1 MEKKNILAERD
12 REATEKRLLETI
24 GNMICESGFE
34 KIGINAVAARSGVSK
49 ILIYRYFG
57 SVEGLMAAYIRQH
70 DSLLNSLPEEFPDRE
85 ALPAFLK
92 KRFQEQIAGL
102 RKDVILKRL
111 YRWELSSD
119 NEYVAKIREQREK
132 IGMELIGRIS
142 EISGLPQDEIA
153 SVATLLNT
161 SITYLV
167 MLEEVCPVYDGIPL
181 NRDEGWEQI
190 AQAINRII
198 DGIFQ

>member
-1 MEKKNILAERD
+1 MEKKNIPAERD

-167 MLEEVCPVYDGIPL
+167 MLEEVCPMYDGIPL

>member
-1 MEKKNILAERD
+1 MEKKNITMERD

-24 GNMICESGFE
+24 GDMICESGFE

-70 DSLLNSLPEEFPDRE
+70 DSLLNSLPEEFPDRK

-92 KRFQEQIAGL
+92 KRFREQIAEL
-102 RKDVILKRL
+102 RKDIILKRL

-132 IGMELIGRIS
+132 IGMKLIGKIS

-153 SVATLLNT
+153 SAATLLNT

-190 AQAINRII
+190 VKAIDRII

>member
-1 MEKKNILAERD
+1 MEKKNIPTERD

-142 EISGLPQDEIA
+142 EIAGLPQDEIA

>member
-1 MEKKNILAERD
+1 MEKKNIPAERD

-57 SVEGLMAAYIRQH
+57 SVEGLMVAYIRQH